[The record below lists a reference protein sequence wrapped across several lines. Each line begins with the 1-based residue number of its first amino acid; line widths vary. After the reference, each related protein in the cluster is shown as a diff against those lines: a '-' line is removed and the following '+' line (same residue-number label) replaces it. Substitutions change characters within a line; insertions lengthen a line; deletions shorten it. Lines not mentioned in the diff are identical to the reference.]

1 MVLND
6 WVVLTYLSC
15 RLLDPV
21 MGTKNSIGMIKR
33 RMSALYL
40 HMEDVRAMATSK
52 YFLETVIVISCD

>member
-1 MVLND
+1 MGLNY
-6 WVVLTYLSC
+6 VVLTYLSC

-40 HMEDVRAMATSK
+40 HMEDVRAMVTSK
-52 YFLETVIVISCD
+52 YFF

>member
-1 MVLND
+1 MGLND

-15 RLLDPV
+15 RLLDLV

-33 RMSALYL
+33 RMSAFYL
-40 HMEDVRAMATSK
+40 HMEDVRAMVTSK